1 MTCLNLHSMVY
12 DTIYQ
17 SEVIENQ
24 SDIRPS
30 LIAKI
35 SCPVESDKKI
45 RIYVYYS
52 SNLTSGKGLK

>member
-1 MTCLNLHSMVY
+1 MVY